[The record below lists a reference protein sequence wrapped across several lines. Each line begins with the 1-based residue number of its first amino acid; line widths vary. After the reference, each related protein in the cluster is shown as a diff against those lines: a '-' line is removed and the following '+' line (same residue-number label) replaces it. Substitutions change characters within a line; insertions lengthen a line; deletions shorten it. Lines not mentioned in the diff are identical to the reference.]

1 MQYSA
6 AGAWQWPLQFS
17 SSLGG
22 LMAEE
27 VGFEPTERLHAQ
39 QFSRLPQSTT
49 LPLLRDRMLLFYSQ
63 RQNASPVMKL
73 PALRLLMVNRVLR
86 KQCASFCF
94 HSPYMQLAMVN
105 EVNVEKS

>member
-1 MQYSA
+1 
-6 AGAWQWPLQFS
+6 
-17 SSLGG
+17 
-22 LMAEE
+22 MAEE

-49 LPLLRDRMLLFYSQ
+49 LPLLRGRMLLFYSQ

-73 PALRLLMVNRVLR
+73 PALRLFMVNQVLR
-86 KQCASFCF
+86 MQRASFCF